1 MFGWTFTNPKF
12 GCKIKEGVYL
22 VPKKIQLKSTLID
35 YNVLA

>member
-22 VPKKIQLKSTLID
+22 VPKKIQ
-35 YNVLA
+35 